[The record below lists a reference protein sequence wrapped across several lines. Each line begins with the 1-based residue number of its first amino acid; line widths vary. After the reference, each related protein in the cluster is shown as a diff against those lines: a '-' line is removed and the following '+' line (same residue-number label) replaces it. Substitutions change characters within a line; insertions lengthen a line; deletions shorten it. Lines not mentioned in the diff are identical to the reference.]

1 MKQRTREETIAE
13 CYRLV
18 AEQEAKLPP
27 YQYALFL
34 QRLNRK
40 LDARILER
48 SSRVDGDCLVI
59 EPAKFMGREQTP
71 GVGQKKKRRNV

>member
-1 MKQRTREETIAE
+1 MKQKMTREETVAE

-40 LDARILER
+40 LDARMLRRTTRI
-48 SSRVDGDCLVI
+48 VDSGCIVI
-59 EPAKFMGREQTP
+59 EPASFVRHSTAGSTH
-71 GVGQKKKRRNV
+71 

>member
-1 MKQRTREETIAE
+1 MKQKMTREETVAE

-40 LDARILER
+40 LDARMLKRTRRTVAGGCTVLQPTQWAGKGER
-48 SSRVDGDCLVI
+48 PGDDL
-59 EPAKFMGREQTP
+59 R
-71 GVGQKKKRRNV
+71 

>member
-1 MKQRTREETIAE
+1 MKMTKEQTIAE

-18 AEQEAKLPP
+18 AEQEAKPSP

-48 SSRVDGDCLVI
+48 ASRVVDGDCLMI
-59 EPAKFMGREQTP
+59 EPASF
-71 GVGQKKKRRNV
+71 VRRRK

>member
-1 MKQRTREETIAE
+1 MKQMTREHTIAE

-34 QRLNRK
+34 QRLNKR
-40 LDARILER
+40 LDARMLKRATRI
-48 SSRVDGDCLVI
+48 VDGDCVVI
-59 EPAKFMGREQTP
+59 EPASFSMRARNSFSTHRTSEQ
-71 GVGQKKKRRNV
+71 Q